1 MERGKRRV
9 NWDFHNRQCEKHFR
23 GYLNQESIQKKKQT
37 NISGKGWQPESL
49 HWWLFAELRVYTV
62 GEQVPGVVRWLFRP
76 SVGSCSGDRNFIW
89 QYQELGMADSKP
101 VWATWR
107 QAGKEEPPRLF
118 VCLCWNWLHEYMML
132 LLRLKNYFLSIS
144 GLKEA
149 APSNTGWFFN
159 WASPENVSRLAP
171 LCFEKVLSMAAEK
184 GEIPYT

>member
-1 MERGKRRV
+1 MWKAFSRLSQSRIHPEEKTNKYQWERVTTWKSALVTVCWAEGV
-9 NWDFHNRQCEKHFR
+9 YCGGAGSWSCQVV
-23 GYLNQESIQKKKQT
+23 IQT
-37 NISGKGWQPESL
+37 R
-49 HWWLFAELRVYTV
+49 HWILF
-62 GEQVPGVVRWLFRP
+62 RWLH
-76 SVGSCSGDRNFIW
+76 FIW

-184 GEIPYT
+184 GEIPNT